1 MPLTCWYTL
10 FQPPTPTTMKK
21 ETVGE
26 VIGNPLWFTPVM
38 LLAVLLMIEGLHT
51 GAHLHQELDVHGI
64 CRQNKE
70 YIESK
75 EDSY

>member
-1 MPLTCWYTL
+1 
-10 FQPPTPTTMKK
+10 MKT
-21 ETVGE
+21 EE
-26 VIGNPLWFTPVM
+26 VMGHPLWMLPVM
-38 LLAVLLMIEGLHT
+38 LLSVLLLIEGLHT
-51 GAHLHQELDVHGI
+51 SAHLHQEIDVHGI